1 MEDPGALLK
10 CVSNLLSE
18 DGTLFITTPANAP
31 AIDHIFLFKDEN
43 DIRQLIRDAGFAVAS
58 EFYRYAEDV
67 DKATADRFKITLH
80 YGACLNKQVPRS

>member
-1 MEDPGALLK
+1 
-10 CVSNLLSE
+10 LSD

-43 DIRQLIRDAGFAVAS
+43 DIRQLIEDAGFKVAS

-80 YGACLNKQVPRS
+80 YGACLKKQVPRG